1 MGRLAD
7 LRISQ
12 KFLYAFGTVCLLC
25 GVLGA
30 SSLVGILR
38 ISHHVDDVVNNAMP
52 SAKALAEVRYWFSSI
67 RRSDAVA
74 LVCADDACRQRSIA
88 RRTEAVAKLSEALST
103 YSDRVSY
110 PGERELYE
118 SIRSAVAGYEEKSD
132 AAMQM
137 LAADKLKEGLTI
149 ISDAATLARY
159 DAAVKVIEQ
168 DAELNNRAGTQSALD
183 AVQLGHRVMILVCL
197 IFIVTVVLCAAVGM
211 ALTRAIAP
219 PLTAATEAL
228 ERLAQKDLTCSV
240 DVRSNDEIGR
250 LSAALNT
257 SIDSTRAVVETL
269 ERSADTLS
277 AAAEELSVRSTQ
289 SSGNAQTQS
298 SKTNQI
304 AAAAQEMT
312 ATISEI
318 SHNAD
323 RAVTSSRE
331 SAQAAAA
338 GGTVM
343 EHASATMERIGQ
355 STATVSEHMTSLA
368 KRSQEIGQVV
378 TVIQEIS
385 EQTNL
390 LALNAAIEA
399 ARAGEHGRGFAVVA
413 GEVRRLAERTKG
425 ATEEIAGT
433 IRSIQQETQQTLE
446 VMDASRVAVES
457 GLTETVTA
465 RTSIESI
472 VQTAR
477 EVEQMISLI
486 ATAATEQTAASGE
499 ISESAS
505 HISQLATENAQAADD
520 TASACKNLSELASD
534 LDGVI
539 RQFDLGNEQS
549 TAKRNP
555 AQQQRSASLRPA
567 TARA

>member
-1 MGRLAD
+1 MSRLAD

-12 KFLYAFGTVCLLC
+12 KFLYAFGAICLLC
-25 GVLGA
+25 AVLGTSALVGVL
-30 SSLVGILR
+30 R
-38 ISHHVDDVVNNAMP
+38 INHHVDDVVANALP
-52 SAKALAEVRYWFSSI
+52 STKALAEVRYSFSSI

-74 LVCADDACRQRSIA
+74 LLCTDDACRQRSLS
-88 RRTEAVAKLSEALST
+88 RRSKAVEKLNAALVV
-103 YSDRVSY
+103 YGGMVSY

-118 SIRSAVAGYEEKSD
+118 GIRENVSGYMVRSD
-132 AAMQM
+132 ASMNL
-137 LAADKLKEGLTI
+137 LAAGKVQ
-149 ISDAATLARY
+149 DALVVITAADTVARY
-159 DAAVKVIEQ
+159 DDTIKVIEQ
-168 DAELNNRAGTQSALD
+168 DADLNDQMGKQSGADALQAGRGVVT
-183 AVQLGHRVMILVCL
+183 LVC
-197 IFIVTVVLCAAVGM
+197 IVFVITVVLCAIIGI
-211 ALTRAIAP
+211 ALTRMIAP
-219 PLTAATEAL
+219 PIEAATEAL
-228 ERLAQKDLTCSV
+228 ERLAQKDLTCAVEVHS
-240 DVRSNDEIGR
+240 SDEIGR
-250 LSAALNT
+250 LSTALNT
-257 SIDSTRAVVETL
+257 SIESTRAVVETL
-269 ERSADTLS
+269 ERGADTLS

-331 SAQAAAA
+331 SAQSAVA

-355 STATVSEHMTSLA
+355 STATVSDHMTSLA

-446 VMDASRVAVES
+446 VMDSSRAAVEA
-457 GLTETVTA
+457 GLSETVTA

-520 TASACKNLSELASD
+520 TAAACKNLSELASD

-539 RQFDLGNEQS
+539 RQFDLGNDRA
-549 TAKRNP
+549 TAKRKP
-555 AQQQRSASLRPA
+555 APPQRSAGLHPVA
-567 TARA
+567 VRA

>member
-1 MGRLAD
+1 MNRLAD
-7 LRISQ
+7 MRISQ
-12 KFLYAFGTVCLLC
+12 KFLIAFGTVCFLC
-25 GVLGA
+25 AVLGTSA
-30 SSLVGILR
+30 LIGIQR
-38 ISHHVDDVVNNAMP
+38 INHHVNDVVGNAMP
-52 SAKALAEVRYWFSSI
+52 SAKALAEVRYWFSGI
-67 RRSDAVA
+67 RRTDMTDMLCV
-74 LVCADDACRQRSIA
+74 DDACHQRSIS
-88 RRTEAVAKLSEALST
+88 RRSEAVDKLNAALNT
-103 YSDRVSY
+103 YSGIVSY

-118 SIRSAVAGYEEKSD
+118 RIRNSIASYTEKSNTAINLIAAGKQKE
-132 AAMQM
+132 AAMI
-137 LAADKLKEGLTI
+137 ATDPATI
-149 ISDAATLARY
+149 SLY
-159 DAAVKVIEQ
+159 DDAVKAIDDGADLNDRMGKQEGA
-168 DAELNNRAGTQSALD
+168 DAIQASHN
-183 AVQLGHRVMILVCL
+183 VMWVVCL
-197 IFIVTVVLCAAVGM
+197 VFVFTVVLCVTVGM
-211 ALTRAIAP
+211 ALTKMIAT

-228 ERLAQKDLTCSV
+228 ERLARKDLTGMVEVNGS
-240 DVRSNDEIGR
+240 DEIGR
-250 LSAALNT
+250 LASALNT
-257 SIDSTRAVVETL
+257 SIESTRTVVETL

-277 AAAEELSVRSTQ
+277 SAAEELSVRSSQ

-312 ATISEI
+312 ATIGEI
-318 SHNAD
+318 SQNAD
-323 RAVTSSRE
+323 KAVSASRE
-331 SAQAAAA
+331 SAESAAA

-343 EHASATMERIGQ
+343 EQTSATMERIGQ
-355 STATVSEHMTSLA
+355 STTQVSEHMTSLA

-433 IRSIQQETQQTLE
+433 IRSIQQETQQTLD
-446 VMDASRVAVES
+446 VMDSSREAVEA
-457 GLTETVTA
+457 GLSETVTA

-505 HISQLATENAQAADD
+505 HISQLATENAQVADD
-520 TASACKNLSELASD
+520 TATACKNLSQLASD
-534 LDGVI
+534 LDGLI
-539 RQFDLGNEQS
+539 RQFDLGNEKSAAPRKPVQ
-549 TAKRNP
+549 P
-555 AQQQRSASLRPA
+555 QRAASLRPA
-567 TARA
+567 AARA